1 MAQNNSIQ
9 IDRFDR
15 AILEELARDSRQTQ
29 AMLADRVGLSPTAV
43 ARRQKTLE
51 DAGYIKA
58 YHADLDLGRLDL
70 GAVAFVTI
78 TLDSQSDEALD
89 QFEQAVSTSP
99 SVMSCHLMSGAQDYL
114 LAIRASSLDDFAR
127 IHRAELAHLPR
138 VSRMESHFA
147 LKEVVNRPVP
157 LGLFGKRR

>member
-29 AMLADRVGLSPTAV
+29 AMLASPTAV